1 VGPGQG
7 ADPDLED
14 RASMTALHY
23 AVEEGNEELLALLLK
38 ADANPAL
45 GNNAIGMDNTPFHH
59 AISRG
64 RYGMAKMLLDT
75 GKFDVNKPGE
85 GALLAGWKWVCV
97 SYGVVFVLGLEVW
110 MCFVFFIAGAGW
122 LPLHLA
128 ARRGSVKIVEMLLEA
143 GADPT
148 AVDENGRTARTL
160 AEVNKRAEC
169 VDILGKRET
178 GDDK

>member
-1 VGPGQG
+1 
-7 ADPDLED
+7 
-14 RASMTALHY
+14 MTALHY

-75 GKFDVNKPGE
+75 GKFDVNKPG
-85 GALLAGWKWVCV
+85 
-97 SYGVVFVLGLEVW
+97 
-110 MCFVFFIAGAGW
+110 AGW